1 VRIAIA
7 IGQDADYE
15 VLQKFIGHVE
25 IKPLQ
30 ANNPEALV
38 NYIKWVS
45 TAVLKSA
52 SSPASQ
58 AAAATPGANVP
69 VPAVPTATPA
79 AADADAD
86 DDEPATAAD
95 VW

>member
-1 VRIAIA
+1 M
-7 IGQDADYE
+7 
-15 VLQKFIGHVE
+15 LQKFIGHVE

-58 AAAATPGANVP
+58 SASTAPVANVP
-69 VPAVPTATPA
+69 IPTAPTAAAPAVPG
-79 AADADAD
+79 ADPISAN
-86 DDEPATAAD
+86 D